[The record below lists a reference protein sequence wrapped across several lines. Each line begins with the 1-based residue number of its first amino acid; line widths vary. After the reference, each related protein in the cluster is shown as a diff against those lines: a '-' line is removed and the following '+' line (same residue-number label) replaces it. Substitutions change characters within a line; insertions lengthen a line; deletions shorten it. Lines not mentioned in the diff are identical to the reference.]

1 MILPY
6 IKELAA
12 GIEASLR
19 SDPNQDSARK
29 RFTLEIARLG
39 IRLFS
44 GEERVAWCGVFAP
57 FDLLTAVGVTSC
69 FAEFVGGWLAT
80 IGAVQPML
88 EKAEQAGYSTDSC
101 SYHRGV
107 IGAALEGMMP
117 EPDFLIATSTPCSG
131 GMATTENLSRHFS
144 KDLFTI
150 HIPRDDGPEGVKYL
164 ADQYRAMVDFVTA
177 QIGQPMDAAR
187 LRQAM
192 EKTNRAR
199 ALLDEAYA
207 LAQAVPTPARRRD
220 MSNLGIVLPLLFG
233 SEAGIEVAR
242 AYRDEFARKVKAKI
256 AGVPGER
263 IRLMWLQNRIQFSN
277 PLEQWL
283 EEEHKAV
290 LVFDELNQICWD
302 PIDLE
307 DPYIGLARRA
317 LSIPLGGPIERRI
330 RNLQQH
336 ARAYRVDGA
345 INPCHWGCRQGTGG
359 RGLVERGLKEVGVP
373 VLNLEVD
380 CVDPRHF
387 SEGQLRTRL
396 EAFIEMIEG
405 RGAGGARLEVA
416 S

>member
-12 GIEASLR
+12 GLESSLR

-29 RFTLEIARLG
+29 RFTLEVARLG

-44 GEERVAWCGVFAP
+44 GEERVAWCGVLAP
-57 FDLLTAVGVTSC
+57 FDLLTTMGVTSC

-107 IGAALEGMMP
+107 IGAAMEGMMP
-117 EPDFLIATSTPCSG
+117 EPDFLVATSTPCSG
-131 GMATTENLSRHFS
+131 GMATIEDLARHFRRG
-144 KDLFTI
+144 LFTI
-150 HIPRDDGPEGVKYL
+150 HVPHDDGPEGVKYL
-164 ADQYRAMVDFVTA
+164 ADQYRAMLDFVTA
-177 QIGQPMDAAR
+177 HTGQPVDAAR
-187 LRQAM
+187 LRQAI
-192 EKTNRAR
+192 ERTNRAR
-199 ALLDEAYA
+199 ALLAETYE

-220 MSNLGIVLPLLFG
+220 MSNLGIVISLLLG
-233 SEAGIEVAR
+233 TEAGIEVAR
-242 AYRDEFARKVKAKI
+242 TYRDEFARKVKAKI

-263 IRLMWLQNRIQFSN
+263 IRLMWLQNRVQFSN
-277 PLEQWL
+277 PLEELL
-283 EEEHKAV
+283 EEQYGAAV
-290 LVFDELNQICWD
+290 VFDELNQICWD
-302 PIDLE
+302 PIDPD
-307 DPYIGLARRA
+307 DPYTGVARRA

-330 RNLQQH
+330 RSLQHH

-359 RGLVERGLKEVGVP
+359 RGLVERGLREVGVP

-387 SEGQLRTRL
+387 SEGQLRTRIQ
-396 EAFIEMIEG
+396 AFIEMIEG
-405 RGAGGARLEVA
+405 RGTGSAKLEVA